1 MPAHWLMKSEPHVFS
16 YADLVRDGRT
26 VWDGVRNNAA
36 ALHLKA
42 MKVGDDAFFYHSNE
56 GKAVVGIAK
65 IVREAFPDASDSAGR
80 FVAVEIAPVRALKR
94 EVGLATIKADP
105 LLSKMEMI
113 RQNRLSV
120 SPVSEAEWKHIL
132 KLAES

>member
-65 IVREAFPDASDSAGR
+65 IVREAFPDASDPAGR

-120 SPVSEAEWKHIL
+120 SPVKPHSA
-132 KLAES
+132 S